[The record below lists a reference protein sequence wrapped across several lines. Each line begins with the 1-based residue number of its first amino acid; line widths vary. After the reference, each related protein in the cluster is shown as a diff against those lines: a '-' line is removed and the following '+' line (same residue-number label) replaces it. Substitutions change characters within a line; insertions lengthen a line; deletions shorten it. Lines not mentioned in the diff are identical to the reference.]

1 MKKADQWSGLALSI
15 LSAAMI
21 WAALALPYGNVHNP
35 GPGFFPLWLGLI
47 LGGMSIALF
56 VQTTT
61 AKGSVQTISSIL
73 EEDVRWEKV
82 LLVLVALILYA
93 LLMDTIGFLGATFLL
108 MVVLLRFIEPQ
119 SWKVALAWALAG
131 SVGSYL
137 IFDVWMRLRL
147 PKGFLGI

>member
-15 LSAAMI
+15 LAAGMISAA
-21 WAALALPYGNVHNP
+21 LRLPYGNLHNP

-56 VQTTT
+56 VQTTRGKESERT
-61 AKGSVQTISSIL
+61 LKEIL
-73 EEDVRWEKV
+73 EEDVRWGKV
-82 LLVLVALILYA
+82 LLVLGALILYGF
-93 LLMDTIGFLGATFLL
+93 LMDTIGFLIVTFLL
-108 MVVLLRFIEPQ
+108 MIVLLRFIEPQ
-119 SWKVALAWALAG
+119 PWKVVIGWALAG

-137 IFDVWMRLRL
+137 IFEVWMKLRL